1 LERISSEDDD
11 MNAELLRKIPTVQ
24 DFFKVSADGEIP
36 ESTRILLE
44 AMEEVHFA
52 DGEDIVVYG
61 AEPEDGMYII
71 LEGKTDVLN
80 DKGERVNLLSKGDF
94 IGELGL
100 INDDKRGAT
109 VRAVGDVVCANISK
123 ALFFEIAEKNRKIY
137 GMFMNMLYRKT
148 EKLVTEQERIKS
160 ELAIA
165 TKIQVGSLENDFSSF
180 NSLKDVYVTAHMCPA
195 KEVGGDFYDV
205 FVIDDSHIC
214 FLIADVSGKGVP
226 AALFMSMAKIHIKNY
241 ASLGLPLA
249 EVAFRVNNQLCYKNE
264 EGMFVTAFICVLDL
278 ESDEVKFINAGHNP
292 PFLMKDGGAF
302 EMMKPKANLVFGMME
317 DIPYK
322 EQSIKLEKGDV
333 IYLYT
338 DGMTEAL
345 NAQEELYGEKRL
357 EEALN
362 RYCSRIDRSDA
373 FMKCLYD
380 DVNAF
385 AEGVSQADDITML
398 CLSRK

>member
-1 LERISSEDDD
+1 

-24 DFFKVSADGEIP
+24 DFFKVSAEGAIP

-44 AMEEVHFA
+44 AMEEVRFA
-52 DGEDIVVYG
+52 DGEDIVAYG
-61 AEPEDGMYII
+61 AQPEDGMYII
-71 LEGKTDVLN
+71 LEGQTIVLN
-80 DKGERVNLLSKGDF
+80 DKGERVNLLAKGDF

-100 INDDKRGAT
+100 INDDTRGAT

-165 TKIQVGSLENDFSSF
+165 TKIQVGSLENDFSQF
-180 NSLKDVYVTAHMCPA
+180 NNLKDVYVTANMCPA

-241 ASLGLPLA
+241 ASLGLPLS

-278 ESDEVKFINAGHNP
+278 ETDEVKFINAGHNP
-292 PFLMKDGGAF
+292 PFLMKKGGVF

-345 NAQEELYGEKRL
+345 NAQDELYGEKRL

-362 RYCSRIDRSDA
+362 RYRDCIDRSDT
-373 FMKCLYD
+373 FMNCLYE